1 MIDYTLPL
9 DRLPDPLPIEPLTKP
24 FDVTITPPGSK
35 SITCRAYI
43 LAALAE
49 GESQIIRPLR
59 ADDTDLLLK
68 ALCTLGA
75 EARWEGDNVHINGVG
90 GRLGPDLSDIGWLR
104 STRHLKSSIID
115 PDLDIDRRYL
125 SLHILKKDGQ
135 AIQGVPLNEDSYSIQ
150 LMDLQEN
157 LHSLWKRDLEE
168 LRQEERSWMP
178 SYQGTFSESELDD
191 LVSYLYSLRRKTE

>member
-59 ADDTDLLLK
+59 ADDTDTLLN

-75 EARWEGDNVHINGVG
+75 EARW
-90 GRLGPDLSDIGWLR
+90 
-104 STRHLKSSIID
+104 
-115 PDLDIDRRYL
+115 
-125 SLHILKKDGQ
+125 DG
-135 AIQGVPLNEDSYSIQ
+135 ED
-150 LMDLQEN
+150 
-157 LHSLWKRDLEE
+157 
-168 LRQEERSWMP
+168 
-178 SYQGTFSESELDD
+178 
-191 LVSYLYSLRRKTE
+191 V